1 MIRVYT
7 VAGKKLQSG
16 EIVSSKKLHDLGGK
30 VDWLWVDCVDLD
42 NKETA
47 IISDFFGVEAKILND
62 INARAQKEKTYPSCE
77 RYRDYSLI
85 SIPFVEFGKTLQV
98 HPISLIMKEK
108 MLITSRKENSTKIV
122 GKVVETL
129 GSYIIE
135 NGEALPS
142 FVVSRLFREMGE
154 ENSRAMMS
162 LKEQIDKVEEE
173 ALENPRDR
181 SVTRSVFGL
190 KREISTLHRLLWV
203 GKELISDVKECVVPH
218 VKLDEEARVIL
229 ADATDDVDRE
239 LEFVDS
245 YSRTLDSIL
254 SLQDL
259 GLIHRLERTL
269 IFLTIIL
276 LLLDALIIFGEYI
289 LSTILG

>member
-7 VAGKKLQSG
+7 VAGKKLRSG
-16 EIVSSKKLHDLGGK
+16 EIVSSEKLHDLGGK
-30 VDWLWVDCVDLD
+30 VDWLWVDCADLD

-62 INARAQKEKTYPSCE
+62 TKKGKIYPSCE

-85 SIPFVEFGKTLQV
+85 SIPFVEFGETLQV
-98 HPISLIMKEK
+98 HPISVIMKEK
-108 MLITSRKENSTKIV
+108 MLITSRKENSTKLV

-129 GSYIIE
+129 GSYITE

-142 FVVSRLFREMGE
+142 FVVSRLFREMAE
-154 ENSRAMMS
+154 ENSKAMMS
-162 LKEQIDKVEEE
+162 LKEQIDKIEEK

-190 KREISTLHRLLWV
+190 KKEISTLHRLLWV
-203 GKELISDVKECVVPH
+203 EKELISDVKECVVPH
-218 VKLDEEARVIL
+218 VKLDEEARLIL
-229 ADATDDVDRE
+229 ADATDDVDQE

-245 YSRTLDSIL
+245 YSRNLDSVL
-254 SLQDL
+254 RLQDL
-259 GLIHRLERTL
+259 GLIYRVERTL
-269 IFLTIIL
+269 IFLTAIIVLLTVISIIL
-276 LLLDALIIFGEYI
+276 SII
-289 LSTILG
+289 LK